1 MKGKRRQQ
9 GNGTRA
15 SGPSVLAIGAHPDD
29 IEFMMAGTLILLK
42 QAGWH
47 LHYMNIANGSCG
59 TATEDP
65 DQIVAT
71 RRQEAINACNLIG
84 AQYYE
89 SVTNDL
95 EVYHTTATVARVVS
109 VIRQAQPRILLL
121 LSPTDYM
128 EDHMNACR
136 IGVTAAFARGMRNA
150 PCDPLLPPISGDVT
164 VYHCLP
170 IALRDPLRRI
180 VRAGLYVDI
189 TSVMT
194 TKRAMLAAHRSQKEW
209 LDVSQG
215 IDAYLDTMEALA
227 REIGTMSGA
236 FEYAEG
242 WRRRLHLG
250 FSSTARDPLS
260 EALGDKSVIDPRYEQ
275 QC

>member
-1 MKGKRRQQ
+1 MKGKSPQEEMRPEVLSR
-9 GNGTRA
+9 
-15 SGPSVLAIGAHPDD
+15 SVLAIGAHPDD

-59 TATEDP
+59 TATEEP
-65 DQIVAT
+65 HKIVAA
-71 RRQEAINACNLIG
+71 RRQEAIDGCKLI
-84 AQYYE
+84 AARYYE
-89 SVTNDL
+89 SITNDL
-95 EVYHTTATVARVVS
+95 EVYHTTETVARVVS

-128 EDHMNACR
+128 EDHTNACR
-136 IGVTAAFARGMRNA
+136 IGVTAALARGMRNA
-150 PCDPLLPPISGDVT
+150 PCDPPLPPVSVDLTI
-164 VYHCLP
+164 YHCLP

-180 VRAGLYVDI
+180 VRPELYVNI
-189 TSVMT
+189 TSVIK
-194 TKRAMLAAHRSQKEW
+194 TKRAMLAKHRTQKEW

-215 IDAYLDTMEALA
+215 IDAYLESMETLA
-227 REIGTMSGA
+227 REIGTMSGT

-250 FSSTARDPLS
+250 FSPTDYDPLS
-260 EALGDKSVIDPRYEQ
+260 EALADKSVIEPWYEK